1 MSERVVAA
9 FDLDGTLT
17 RRDTLL
23 PFLLKACGHAATYR
37 AVLGVS
43 LLLVR
48 ALAGGERR
56 DAAKEALL
64 VRLLAGRPV
73 ESLAEVAEAF
83 ADEVMAS
90 GLLRPD
96 MLERVAEHRRA
107 GHELVIVS
115 ASPELYVAPLGRRLG
130 FDAVL
135 GTRLETDAEGR
146 LTGRLLGP
154 NCRGAEK
161 TVRLRE
167 WLGGDEST
175 ELFAYGD
182 SRGDREMLAMAGTGI
197 RVHRRRPWRAGREAL
212 G

>member
-1 MSERVVAA
+1 MSGRVVAA

-23 PFLLKACGHAATYR
+23 PFLLKACGPAATYR

-48 ALAGGERR
+48 ALAGGARR
-56 DAAKEALL
+56 DVAKEALL

-73 ESLAEVAEAF
+73 EPLAEVAEAF
-83 ADEVMAS
+83 ADDVMPM
-90 GLLRPD
+90 LRPE
-96 MLERVAEHRRA
+96 MIERVAEHRRA

-154 NCRGAEK
+154 NCRGEEK
-161 TVRLRE
+161 AVRLRE
-167 WLGGDEST
+167 WLGEEGTAEIW
-175 ELFAYGD
+175 AYGD
-182 SRGDREMLAMAGTGI
+182 SRGDREMLALARTGI
-197 RVHRRRPWRAGREAL
+197 RVHRRRPWRPGRGVL
-212 G
+212 T

>member
-1 MSERVVAA
+1 MSTRVVAA

-23 PFLLKACGHAATYR
+23 PFLLRACGPTATYR

-43 LLLVR
+43 LLLVG

-56 DAAKEALL
+56 DVAKEALL
-64 VRLLAGRPV
+64 VRLLAGWPL
-73 ESLAEVAEAF
+73 ESLAAVAEAF
-83 ADEVMAS
+83 ADEVMTS
-90 GLLRPD
+90 GHLRPE
-96 MLERVAEHRRA
+96 MLERAQEHRRS

-115 ASPELYVAPLGRRLG
+115 ASPELYVAPIGRRLG

-146 LTGRLLGP
+146 LTGRLQGP
-154 NCRGAEK
+154 NCRGPEK
-161 TVRLRE
+161 VVRLRQ
-167 WLGGDEST
+167 WLDDESA
-175 ELFAYGD
+175 EVWAYGD
-182 SRGDREMLAMAGTGI
+182 SRGDREMLALARTGV
-197 RVHRRRPWRAGREAL
+197 RVHRRRPWGAGRGAR